1 MWLVACVIWSSAMLE
16 CRGYGIVTFGN
27 EQDLA
32 AAIQGAHGAVVG
44 DPGRIVSVRQD
55 QHM

>member
-1 MWLVACVIWSSAMLE
+1 MWLVACVIWSSAKLE